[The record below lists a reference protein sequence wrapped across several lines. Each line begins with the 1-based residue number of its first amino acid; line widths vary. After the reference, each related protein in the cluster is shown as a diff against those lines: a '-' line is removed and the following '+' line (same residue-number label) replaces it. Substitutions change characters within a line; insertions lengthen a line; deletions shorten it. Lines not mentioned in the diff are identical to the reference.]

1 MSHTDALADYHD
13 LIAEWGGASTGP
25 AAPESNDATG
35 PMEERKVAAQP
46 RDAITRLTQL
56 RQAEDGSGSGNG
68 KPNPVRTQSQKKL
81 KLCRYFG
88 TPGGECRVLH

>member
-13 LIAEWGGASTGP
+13 LSAEWGASTGP

-46 RDAITRLTQL
+46 RDGVARLTQL
-56 RQAEDGSGSGNG
+56 RQAEDRSGNG
-68 KPNPVRTQSQKKL
+68 KPSPVRTQSQKKL

-88 TPGGECRVLH
+88 TPGGECRVFH